1 MRDKKKAPKIS
12 PNPNSIPFV
21 SVLQKKKKTFNNF
34 CRKGHA
40 LIVKGK
46 IGLEYVLPNLDN
58 LVFGL

>member
-21 SVLQKKKKTFNNF
+21 SVLQKKKTFNNF

-46 IGLEYVLPNLDN
+46 IGLEYALPNLDN

>member
-1 MRDKKKAPKIS
+1 MRDKKKGAKNFTKS
-12 PNPNSIPFV
+12 QFNSFCKCFA
-21 SVLQKKKKTFNNF
+21 KKKKTFNNF

-46 IGLEYVLPNLDN
+46 IGLEYALPNLDN